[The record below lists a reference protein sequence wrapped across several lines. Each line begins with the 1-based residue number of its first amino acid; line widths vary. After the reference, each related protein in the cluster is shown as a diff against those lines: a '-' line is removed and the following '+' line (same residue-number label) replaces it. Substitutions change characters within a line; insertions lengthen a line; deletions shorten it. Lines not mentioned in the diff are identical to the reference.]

1 MQVNMHSQI
10 GARFKLVAHKGDGVP
25 TKETEWFNNIV
36 LDAGLARMSVGT
48 WIDRCCV
55 GTGNTTPAV
64 TQTALASFLAST
76 TSINATTTSIQTSAT
91 PYYRSLTITWRF
103 SIGVAAGNISE
114 VGMGWGNTTLWNR
127 ALVLDANGNPT
138 TITVL
143 SDEYLDVVAEIREY
157 PTLSTSGTFLLLDKT
172 GATKSTHT
180 YVGSPYMDAPTGSF
194 FGKIQSAQLIL
205 YSGVKNEGVTVL
217 PVGNIGFISA
227 FSQNYPTGV
236 SIQTMWTVALAAA
249 NGTHQTFLVQYS
261 GLLGSSHYKFQITPT
276 ITKTSAQ
283 IMTYTTLMTWGR
295 YEG

>member
-10 GARFKLVAHKGDGVP
+10 GARFKLIAHKGDGVP

-48 WIDRCCV
+48 WINCCCV

-64 TQTALASFLAST
+64 TQTALASFLASST
-76 TSINATTTSIQTSAT
+76 TINSTSTGLQTTTT
-91 PYYRSLTITWRF
+91 PYYRGLTLTWRF
-103 SIGVAAGNISE
+103 SEAVAAGNISE

-157 PTLSTSGTFLLLDKT
+157 PTLSTTGSFTLVNKL
-172 GATKSTHT
+172 GATISTHT
-180 YVGSPYMDAPTGSF
+180 YTGSPYMVAPTATF
-194 FGKIQSAQLIL
+194 AKIASTNLAI
-205 YSGVKNEGVTVL
+205 YSGIKNDSVTTD
-217 PVGNIGFISA
+217 PTTTVGSTTGRSD
-227 FSQNYPTGV
+227 SYPTST
-236 SIQTMWTVALAAA
+236 SIQTVFTCSLTNA
-249 NGTHQTFLVQYS
+249 NGTHQSFMPQMS
-261 GLLGSSHYKFQITPT
+261 GLLGSLYYKFQISPT

-283 IMTYTTLMTWGR
+283 IMTYTTTMTWGR
-295 YEG
+295 YTG